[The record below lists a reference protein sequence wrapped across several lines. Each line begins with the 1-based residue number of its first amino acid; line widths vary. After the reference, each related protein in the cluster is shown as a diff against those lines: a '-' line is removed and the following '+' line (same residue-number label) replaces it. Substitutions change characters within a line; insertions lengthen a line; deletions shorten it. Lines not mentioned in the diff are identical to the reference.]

1 MSITIFD
8 HLLIGSTHWSA
19 YAIFTF
25 GLSALFIPYYKLIS
39 SLVLRLGFFRYQKS
53 VHPAAVKKHRYSES
67 RLKFFMEY
75 DRSNPVTQNEAKKE
89 YFAYLQSK
97 LGDNENLKDITDQI
111 ALKMHQVQSD
121 QVAYYS
127 GSQDSHHMVDQSE
140 AIPSSILQEDTEL
153 MASISPKKLMR
164 RQQTVRRGVFNYFT
178 QGVVGDLNPLALAAM
193 DFSSNNLE
201 NGYLKNMLNNP
212 EDRLIEEEAEMNSSE
227 SFEENSQQQEL
238 APPNLQEFGQPKDIR
253 YSKNTSILLQS
264 NRSSMR
270 ATPSR
275 MNEDNWILSDVTKT
289 NLMRNSTITDNLIDV
304 NKDKHTPSQIAI
316 LKDLPPEEVEP
327 TWKDL
332 NNLGSNQAHI
342 SSKPEANP
350 PKKILLK

>member
-25 GLSALFIPYYKLIS
+25 GLSSLFIPYYKLIS
-39 SLVLRLGFFRYQKS
+39 SLVLRLGFFRYHKS
-53 VHPAAVKKHRYSES
+53 VHPSALKKHRYSES

-75 DRSNPVTQNEAKKE
+75 DRSNPVTQNQAKKE

-127 GSQDSHHMVDQSE
+127 GSQDSHHMADQAE
-140 AIPSSILQEDTEL
+140 AIPSSILQEDTEF
-153 MASISPKKLMR
+153 MANISPNTLFK

-193 DFSSNNLE
+193 DFSNNNLE
-201 NGYLKNMLNNP
+201 NGYLKNLLNNS
-212 EDRLIEEEAEMNSSE
+212 EDRLIEEEAELNSSE
-227 SFEENSQQQEL
+227 SLEENLQQHEL
-238 APPNLQEFGQPKDIR
+238 APPIQHEFSQPKDIR
-253 YSKNTSILLQS
+253 YSKHTSILIQS
-264 NRSSMR
+264 NRSSVK
-270 ATPSR
+270 ATPSPT
-275 MNEDNWILSDVTKT
+275 NVDNWILSDVTKT
-289 NLMRNSTITDNLIDV
+289 NLMRNSTITDNMIDV
-304 NKDKHTPSQIAI
+304 QRDKQLSTQNAM
-316 LKDLPPEEVEP
+316 LKELKVEQGEP
-327 TWKDL
+327 TWKEL
-332 NNLGSNQAHI
+332 NNLGSNPAFL
-342 SSKPEANP
+342 SSKADLNP